1 MHHLRHMRSI
11 GERSGSWILRS
22 VVYKSSLILRFE
34 GEMFLGEFFI
44 KQVLAGYLKTIGRD

>member
-1 MHHLRHMRSI
+1 MRSI
-11 GERSGSWILRS
+11 GERNGSWILRS